1 MADLLIIGCP
11 DETTAETAAA
21 EVSRPPRTSLHEA
34 EQPAVATTGGTP
46 SGSVPRCGPTR

>member
-21 EVSRPPRTSLHEA
+21 EVSRVPRTSPHGA
-34 EQPAVATTGGTP
+34 EQPAVAPTGGTP
-46 SGSVPRCGPTR
+46 SWSLPRCGSTR